1 MQKGPSKEAL
11 AEYFK
16 NNRQYFDSLAN
27 QFKEQDPD
35 YYNKFIAPFYSN
47 PFYSSSA
54 SSKKGCSARIVLA
67 VSILV
72 FVAGIAAVS
81 LFLSKDKIERKL
93 DEELDRQI
101 DKTIEQIQKDAVKPD
116 RMNKNINP
124 SEILDTLS
132 SIQSLN
138 EFQKGMT
145 YFSVGDYDKAEHY
158 FSLVKKDD
166 PLFNEARK
174 KLTEIRKKK
183 LEEINK

>member
-27 QFKEQDPD
+27 QYKEQDPE
-35 YYNKFIAPFYSN
+35 YYNKYIAPFYSN
-47 PFYSSSA
+47 PFHSSST
-54 SSKKGCSARIVLA
+54 SNKKGCSVRSVLA
-67 VSILV
+67 ISILV
-72 FVAGIAAVS
+72 FIAGIAAVS

-93 DEELDRQI
+93 DEEIDRQI
-101 DKTIEQIQKDAVKPD
+101 DKTIEEIQKDAVKPD
-116 RMNKNINP
+116 RMKKSVNP
-124 SEILDTLS
+124 SDMLDTLS

-138 EFQKGMT
+138 DFQKGMT

-183 LEEINK
+183 LEEFNK